1 MLVFINGATSTKPG
15 SLTGT
20 LLYKCVCIKT
30 VETQRSKMDLYR
42 DRLSTCG
49 GWNGSLK
56 GPCVG
61 SAVQGH
67 YLQNTFSEQFP
78 VCLSP

>member
-30 VETQRSKMDLYR
+30 VEL
-42 DRLSTCG
+42 
-49 GWNGSLK
+49 GSYNEPEKHKALK
-56 GPCVG
+56 WTFIEIGFLPVAVG
-61 SAVQGH
+61 MEV
-67 YLQNTFSEQFP
+67 
-78 VCLSP
+78 